1 MYWFRINIVFCLSLI
16 FIKLKQPCKTFNYIT
31 PMFLRQL
38 PWVKIVQ
45 FLNNLKGKGISISD
59 LVYNLPYLF
68 TTMIRVPKRV
78 VLKSFNDFFSE
89 LQHYNISY
97 WFNFLT
103 CEWKSDPCWKWA
115 WYTLKFTGTNF
126 LIKIGYLSSVV

>member
-1 MYWFRINIVFCLSLI
+1 
-16 FIKLKQPCKTFNYIT
+16 
-31 PMFLRQL
+31 MFLLQL

-78 VLKSFNDFFSE
+78 ILKSFNDFFQNCS
-89 LQHYNISY
+89 II
-97 WFNFLT
+97 T
-103 CEWKSDPCWKWA
+103 
-115 WYTLKFTGTNF
+115 
-126 LIKIGYLSSVV
+126 